1 MTFPR
6 SLTPYR
12 GFIVFAVTLV
22 AANTVWKLS
31 VHGDEAG
38 VGDVM
43 LWGMTVTPFFEALA
57 RHTATAVH
65 RLLCLTREGITL
77 VDNVIRFP
85 EGHGNHIVWGCT
97 PVKQSFIWLCLML
110 TASGAWKHKL
120 WYIPLGWG
128 IIYGFN
134 ILRIYWISLM
144 MQPHPELFHL
154 FHNYLFKYLFYFVIF
169 LMWVLWEQVI
179 GGASE
184 SRRTQTSKYQH
195 KNQQL

>member
-1 MTFPR
+1 
-6 SLTPYR
+6 
-12 GFIVFAVTLV
+12 
-22 AANTVWKLS
+22 
-31 VHGDEAG
+31 
-38 VGDVM
+38 
-43 LWGMTVTPFFEALA
+43 
-57 RHTATAVH
+57 
-65 RLLCLTREGITL
+65 
-77 VDNVIRFP
+77 
-85 EGHGNHIVWGCT
+85 
-97 PVKQSFIWLCLML
+97 ML

-134 ILRIYWISLM
+134 ILRIYWISLI
-144 MQPHPELFHL
+144 MQPHPELFLL

-179 GGASE
+179 GGDSE